1 MVNITDTFTKLY
13 GRKPTPSEVQKMMQM
28 KAKQDAHRNE
38 AIKPKIDMIEK
49 TQVGKENAIRYSK
62 PKPIKETL
70 QVAPKIIQINKL
82 IWYKLTNEQIADVL
96 LSPVE
101 NIEMLIKKFK
111 LPRKGLVPQTY
122 KTGARK

>member
-13 GRKPTPSEVQKMMQM
+13 GRKPTPSEIQKMMQM
-28 KAKQDAHRNE
+28 KAKEDAFRNE

-49 TQVGKENAIRYSK
+49 TQVGKENAIRYNE
-62 PKPIKETL
+62 PKAIKETFK
-70 QVAPKIIQINKL
+70 VAPKIIQINKL

-122 KTGARK
+122 NKGARK

>member
-13 GRKPTPSEVQKMMQM
+13 GRPPTPSEVQKMMQM
-28 KAKQDAHRNE
+28 KAEQDAFRNE
-38 AIKPKIDMIEK
+38 AIKPKVNMIEK

-62 PKPIKETL
+62 PKPIKENL

-122 KTGARK
+122 NKGARK

>member
-13 GRKPTPSEVQKMMQM
+13 GRPPTPSEVQKMMQM
-28 KAKQDAHRNE
+28 KAEQDAFRNE
-38 AIKPKIDMIEK
+38 AIKPKVNMIEK
-49 TQVGKENAIRYSK
+49 TQVGKENAIRYNK

-122 KTGARK
+122 NKGARK